1 MKRIKLVVAR
11 KKMRK
16 EKMKVSAVEMEKMTT
31 MIMTMTMMTFK
42 LEEIEKK

>member
-31 MIMTMTMMTFK
+31 MTMIMMTFK
-42 LEEIEKK
+42 LEEIEKI